1 MKFFL
6 SIIFTL
12 VSIVAHSQEECTT
25 FSHQDKIDQQVI
37 PEDSTVRKGIL
48 ANGLTYY
55 VCRCNIPEN
64 RVYFE
69 LLLKGGSMVENDNEQ
84 GIAHFV
90 EHMAF
95 KGTKHFPNS
104 SVIEFMRRNG
114 IQFGHDSNA
123 FTGYNTVRYLLHYI
137 PADNT
142 LLLDSCLLLMRD
154 WANDVVITDKDVESE
169 RNVIVEEWRMRKASP
184 SGEQVLN
191 EIFNYSAYTKRSPI
205 GDMDI
210 IRNCSPQL
218 IRDFYHRWYEPQNQT
233 VIVVGDVDP
242 DVMVDK
248 LKAHFGDRARGKHV
262 VAPFSEIPN
271 ANGLRLR
278 CYQDKAQNAFDVS
291 FLMNVPELAAES
303 RHTIGGIRTD
313 YIRDKITNIMQWKIG
328 DLQTQITG
336 LASFDSSL
344 KMELVDGGQ
353 ELLSFKLSSAP
364 ENWQSTLETL
374 VKQVELIRRKGFTHD
389 EWKETYS
396 LDKPKFNAD
405 TTALIL
411 VDTTFVESKSNQRKS
426 NDLMRAC
433 ENNFLKGKTIK
444 QVMASEMAK
453 QFILYTMTQEQMHQ
467 EFLKLTD
474 DRNLLITMMFPDNVK
489 APTED
494 EALAVIER
502 VKRMSDDEL
511 LSVENTKESEPEEK
525 DIDSVEVITVP
536 PLAKK
541 IKVLNDSV
549 SEVFLP
555 NGVKVVLWKDKG
567 SSQLRFA
574 FRRPS
579 GFSMLKND
587 EYGYRNMLNNCVVKY
602 KSFPDFSAGDYEDN
616 LEITVYDHSAVEGS
630 LKGFYLNL
638 TNVDVDSV
646 KFNKSL
652 KQLQE
657 KTATS
662 DNPLI
667 TARNKIKNLPS
678 ASLDRI
684 NALTADQLSAFSLDH
699 FRQIVKKYKSNY
711 NGSVLLV
718 HGNYEIDSIM
728 PSIMKYI
735 ATLPS
740 EKKPVKRMVWPSD
753 HYKTSNSTL
762 VEKVEMDKPY
772 CETYI
777 MYVWEKGYKYTPQT
791 NAHNNVLQRVLG
803 KLLFNV
809 LRKQHSD
816 VYSPFCSVNTIV
828 QPIPRLYCPIFYTC
842 DPSQRE
848 RIAQDVRDMVND
860 MVEGGLITQE
870 LIDSSVKEIETS
882 YKQVMEFLKANKQDP
897 CNTYLN
903 REFGDELDDPFDL
916 TCVRQVTPAS
926 LKAYLRKILKKG
938 SCHIGYITTE

>member
-12 VSIVAHSQEECTT
+12 VSIVAFSQEECTT
-25 FSHQDKIDQQVI
+25 FVHQDKIDQQVI

-55 VCRCNIPEN
+55 VCRCDNPEN

-154 WANDVVITDKDVESE
+154 WASEVVITDKDVESE

-184 SGEQVLN
+184 SAEQVLN
-191 EIFNYSAYTKRSPI
+191 EILNNSAYTKRSPI

-242 DVMVDK
+242 DVMVEK

-262 VAPFSEIPN
+262 VASFPEIPN

-291 FLMNVPELAAES
+291 FLMKVPELAAES
-303 RHTIGGIRTD
+303 RHTIGGMRTD

-336 LASFDSSL
+336 SASFGSSL

-364 ENWQSTLETL
+364 DNWQSTLETL

-389 EWKETYS
+389 EWKETYA
-396 LDKPKFNAD
+396 LNNPKFNAD

-426 NDLMRAC
+426 NDLMSAC

-453 QFILYTMTQEQMHQ
+453 QYILYTMTQEQMHQ

-511 LSVENTKESEPEEK
+511 LSIENTKESEPEEK
-525 DIDSVEVITVP
+525 DIDSVEVITIP
-536 PLAKK
+536 PMVKK
-541 IKVLNDSV
+541 IIVLNDSI

-587 EYGYRNMLNNCVVKY
+587 EYGYRNMLNTSVIKY
-602 KSFPDFSAGDYEDN
+602 KNFPDFSAGDYEDN
-616 LEITVYDHSAVEGS
+616 LDITVYDQSAVEGS

-638 TNVDVDSV
+638 TNVDVDSD

-662 DNPLI
+662 ENPLEK
-667 TARNKIKNLPS
+667 ARKNIRNLPR

-684 NALTADQLSAFSLDH
+684 NAPTADQLSAFSLDR

-718 HGNYEIDSIM
+718 HGNYDRDSIM
-728 PSIMKYI
+728 PSILKYI

-740 EKKPVKRMVWPSD
+740 EKKPVKRMAWPSD

-791 NAHNNVLQRVLG
+791 NAYNNVLQRVLG

-816 VYSPFCSVNTIV
+816 VYSPFCSVNNEV
-828 QPIPRLYCPIFYTC
+828 QPFPRLYCPIFYTC

-848 RIAQDVRDMVND
+848 RIAQDVRDMVHD

-882 YKQVMEFLKANKQDP
+882 NKQVMEFLKANKQDP

-916 TCVRQVTPAS
+916 TYVRQVTPAS
-926 LKAYLRKILKKG
+926 LKAYLRKMLKKG

>member
-1 MKFFL
+1 
-6 SIIFTL
+6 
-12 VSIVAHSQEECTT
+12 
-25 FSHQDKIDQQVI
+25 
-37 PEDSTVRKGIL
+37 
-48 ANGLTYY
+48 
-55 VCRCNIPEN
+55 
-64 RVYFE
+64 
-69 LLLKGGSMVENDNEQ
+69 
-84 GIAHFV
+84 
-90 EHMAF
+90 
-95 KGTKHFPNS
+95 
-104 SVIEFMRRNG
+104 
-114 IQFGHDSNA
+114 
-123 FTGYNTVRYLLHYI
+123 
-137 PADNT
+137 
-142 LLLDSCLLLMRD
+142 
-154 WANDVVITDKDVESE
+154 
-169 RNVIVEEWRMRKASP
+169 
-184 SGEQVLN
+184 
-191 EIFNYSAYTKRSPI
+191 
-205 GDMDI
+205 
-210 IRNCSPQL
+210 
-218 IRDFYHRWYEPQNQT
+218 
-233 VIVVGDVDP
+233 
-242 DVMVDK
+242 
-248 LKAHFGDRARGKHV
+248 
-262 VAPFSEIPN
+262 
-271 ANGLRLR
+271 
-278 CYQDKAQNAFDVS
+278 
-291 FLMNVPELAAES
+291 
-303 RHTIGGIRTD
+303 
-313 YIRDKITNIMQWKIG
+313 
-328 DLQTQITG
+328 
-336 LASFDSSL
+336 
-344 KMELVDGGQ
+344 
-353 ELLSFKLSSAP
+353 
-364 ENWQSTLETL
+364 
-374 VKQVELIRRKGFTHD
+374 
-389 EWKETYS
+389 
-396 LDKPKFNAD
+396 
-405 TTALIL
+405 
-411 VDTTFVESKSNQRKS
+411 
-426 NDLMRAC
+426 
-433 ENNFLKGKTIK
+433 
-444 QVMASEMAK
+444 
-453 QFILYTMTQEQMHQ
+453 MTQEQMHQ

-511 LSVENTKESEPEEK
+511 LSIENTKESEPEEK
-525 DIDSVEVITVP
+525 DIDSVEVITIP
-536 PLAKK
+536 PMVKK
-541 IKVLNDSV
+541 IIVLNDSI

-587 EYGYRNMLNNCVVKY
+587 EYGYRNMLNTSVIKY
-602 KSFPDFSAGDYEDN
+602 KNFPDFSAGDYEDN
-616 LEITVYDHSAVEGS
+616 LDITVYDQSAVEGS

-638 TNVDVDSV
+638 TNVDVDSD

-662 DNPLI
+662 ENPLEK
-667 TARNKIKNLPS
+667 ARKNIRNLPR

-684 NALTADQLSAFSLDH
+684 NAPTADQLSAFSLDR

-718 HGNYEIDSIM
+718 HGNYDRDSIM
-728 PSIMKYI
+728 PSILKYI

-740 EKKPVKRMVWPSD
+740 EKKPVKRMAWPSD

-791 NAHNNVLQRVLG
+791 NAYNNVLQRVLG

-816 VYSPFCSVNTIV
+816 VYSPFCSVNNEV
-828 QPIPRLYCPIFYTC
+828 QPFPRLYCPIFYTC

-848 RIAQDVRDMVND
+848 RIAQDVRDMVHD

-882 YKQVMEFLKANKQDP
+882 NKQVMEFLKANKQDP

-916 TCVRQVTPAS
+916 TYVRQVTPAS
-926 LKAYLRKILKKG
+926 LKAYLRKMLKKG

>member
-1 MKFFL
+1 MF
-6 SIIFTL
+6 
-12 VSIVAHSQEECTT
+12 A
-25 FSHQDKIDQQVI
+25 HQDKIDQQMI
-37 PEDSTVRKGIL
+37 PADSTVRKGVL
-48 ANGLTYY
+48 ANGMTYY
-55 VCRCNIPEN
+55 VCRCDNPEK

-69 LLLKGGSMVENDNEQ
+69 LLVRGGSMVEQDNEL

-95 KGTKHFPNS
+95 KGTKHFPNNR
-104 SVIEFMRRNG
+104 VIDFMRHNG
-114 IQFGHDSNA
+114 IVFGHHSNA
-123 FTGYNTVRYLLHYI
+123 FTEYNTVRYLLHYI
-137 PADNT
+137 PSDNA
-142 LLLDSCLLLMRD
+142 LLVDSCLLLLRD
-154 WANDVVITDKDVESE
+154 WSSDIVMADEDAESE
-169 RNVIVEEWRMRKASP
+169 RNVIVEEWRMRKEAP
-184 SGEQVLN
+184 SEEQALN
-191 EIFNYSAYTKRSPI
+191 EMLNHSAYTKRSPI

-210 IRNCSPQL
+210 IKNCSPQL
-218 IRDFYHRWYEPQNQT
+218 LRDFYHRWYEPQNQT
-233 VIVVGDVDP
+233 VIIVGDVNP
-242 DVMVDK
+242 DVMVEK
-248 LKAHFGDRARGKHV
+248 LKARFGDRVRGKHV
-262 VAPFSEIPN
+262 VAPAPKIPD
-271 ANGLRLR
+271 ADGLRLR
-278 CYQDKAQNAFDVS
+278 CYQSKVQNAFDVT
-291 FLMNVPELAAES
+291 FLMKVPDQKAES
-303 RHTIGGIRTD
+303 RHSIGGLRTD
-313 YIRDKITNIMQWKIG
+313 FMRDKITKIMRSKMM
-328 DLQTQITG
+328 DLQQELTGSPG
-336 LASFDSSL
+336 LAFDNSL
-344 KMELVDGGQ
+344 KFELVGGG
-353 ELLSFKLSSAP
+353 EEFLSFKLSSAP
-364 ENWQSTLETL
+364 DQWQSTLETL
-374 VKQVELIRRKGFTHD
+374 MKQVELIRRKGFTHQ
-389 EWKETYS
+389 EWKETYTVS
-396 LDKPKFNAD
+396 MPEFNAD

-411 VDTTFVESKSNQRKS
+411 VDTTFVERTPKQRTS
-426 NDLMRAC
+426 VDLMKAC
-433 ENNFLKGKTIK
+433 TNDFLKGKTIK
-444 QVMASEMAK
+444 QPMASEVAHSY
-453 QFILYTMTQEQMHQ
+453 IVSTMTQEQMHQ

-474 DRNLLITMMFPDNVK
+474 DRNLLITMMFPEKANV
-489 APTED
+489 PTEE
-494 EALAVIER
+494 EALAVVKR
-502 VKRMSDDEL
+502 VKQMCDDEL
-511 LSVENTKESEPEEK
+511 LSVEKLMESEQDDR
-525 DIDSVEVITVP
+525 DIDSTDVVLVP
-536 PLAKK
+536 PSLKK
-541 IKVLNDSV
+541 FKVLNDSI
-549 SEVFLP
+549 SEAFLP

-567 SSQLRFA
+567 SVLTKFV
-574 FRRPS
+574 FYRPS
-579 GFSMLKND
+579 GLSVLNNE
-587 EYGYRNMLNNCVVKY
+587 EYGYRSLLDKCVVKY
-602 KSFPDFSAGDYEDN
+602 KNGPILSFDDYSDKIEV
-616 LEITVYDHSAVEGS
+616 EIFEQSAVENS

-638 TNVDVDSV
+638 TCTDVDSV
-646 KFNKSL
+646 KFYKSL

-699 FRQIVKKYKSNY
+699 FCQIVKKYKSNY

-828 QPIPRLYCPIFYTC
+828 QPIPRLYCPIIYTC

-882 YKQVMEFLKANKQDP
+882 NKQVMEFLKANKQDP

-926 LKAYLRKILKKG
+926 LKAYLRKMLKKG